1 MLITLK
7 RFSYGEFETE
17 GQLIIGNKIFATIEQ
32 PWTPNFNGA
41 PGGKP
46 FESCVPDGMYRLMPF
61 VRPKSSAKVYLLLN
75 EDLGVYRFPQDH
87 VHGSG
92 RDLCLIHVANW
103 ARQVQ
108 GCIAPGM
115 SRLPMV
121 DKKGDFNYPVQA
133 VGSSGAAM
141 RLIRDLLGER
151 QHLLSIENDTG
162 AKDGD

>member
-17 GQLIIGNKIFATIEQ
+17 GQLIIGSHIFATIEQ

-46 FESCVPDGMYRLMPF
+46 FESCVPDGMYRLASF
-61 VRPKSSAKVYLLLN
+61 VRPKNKRNTFILWN
-75 EDLGVYRFPQDH
+75 PKLGVHRWPQDH

-92 RDLCLIHVANW
+92 RDLCLIHRANW

-108 GCIAPGM
+108 GCIAPGKE
-115 SRLPMV
+115 RRPMR
-121 DKKGDFNYPVQA
+121 DKKSESKYPAQA
-133 VGSSGAAM
+133 VIQSGLAM
-141 RLIRDLLGER
+141 NKIVELLGDG

-162 AKDGD
+162 AKDE